1 MLVEVGLEGGAV
13 VVVLTAPGG
22 RRGEGDAALD
32 TASHG
37 PLDLDDARRRVTA
50 AMGRDALDE
59 LPGPLRAAA
68 EGACLELGLAPV
80 DLTSAEDRW
89 ARVASPLEALAAI
102 EAGASGLEV
111 DVGHH
116 SLAELDYLLAR
127 LRARLGPG
135 PRLGI
140 DARGAWDLHDT
151 LRALPRLAAH
161 AVAWVRDAVP
171 PSALPLLSALR
182 DTGGR
187 AGKGLPGRPE
197 AVDTDGRAEEERGR
211 GATQEPRRR
220 LRDAVRPTP
229 GGMRDGLIMAVTTLG
244 AEAASHALSAGAD
257 GVVVRPGDGPRAA
270 LAAGRL
276 VRAAGRAVLVD
287 GAGLPRRAARLARR
301 IARELGAASLEGERR
316 GA

>member
-32 TASHG
+32 ATQG
-37 PLDLDDARRRVTA
+37 PLDLEEARRQVTA
-50 AMGRDALDE
+50 AVGSDRLE
-59 LPGPLRAAA
+59 GLPGPLRAAT
-68 EGACLELGLAPV
+68 EGACLDLGLEAR
-80 DLTSAEDRW
+80 DLVLPPEAGDARDDRW
-89 ARVASPLEALAAI
+89 ARVASPVEALAAI
-102 EAGASGLEV
+102 EAGAAGLEV
-111 DVGHH
+111 DVADR

-140 DARGAWDLHDT
+140 DARGAWDVHDAR
-151 LRALPRLAAH
+151 RALPRLASH

-182 DTGGR
+182 D
-187 AGKGLPGRPE
+187 GRPE
-197 AVDTDGRAEEERGR
+197 AGDTDRRAEGESSR

-220 LRDAVRPTP
+220 LRDLVRPTP
-229 GGMRDGLIMAVTTLG
+229 GGVREGLLMAVTALG
-244 AEAASHALSAGAD
+244 AESAGQALSAGAD

-301 IARELGAASLEGERR
+301 IARELGAASLEGR
-316 GA
+316 GLF

>member
-37 PLDLDDARRRVTA
+37 PLDLDEARRRVTA

-68 EGACLELGLAPV
+68 EGACLELGLTPG
-80 DLTSAEDRW
+80 DLTNDPGAEDRW
-89 ARVASPLEALAAI
+89 ARVGSPLEALAAI
-102 EAGASGLEV
+102 EEGASGLEV

-140 DARGAWDLHDT
+140 DARGAWDLQDT
-151 LRALPRLAAH
+151 RRAIPRLASH

-171 PSALPLLSALR
+171 AGALPLLSALR
-182 DTGGR
+182 
-187 AGKGLPGRPE
+187 
-197 AVDTDGRAEEERGR
+197 
-211 GATQEPRRR
+211 
-220 LRDAVRPTP
+220 PTP
-229 GGMRDGLIMAVTTLG
+229 GGVRDGLIMAVTTLG

-301 IARELGAASLEGERR
+301 IARELGAASIEGR
-316 GA
+316 GPR